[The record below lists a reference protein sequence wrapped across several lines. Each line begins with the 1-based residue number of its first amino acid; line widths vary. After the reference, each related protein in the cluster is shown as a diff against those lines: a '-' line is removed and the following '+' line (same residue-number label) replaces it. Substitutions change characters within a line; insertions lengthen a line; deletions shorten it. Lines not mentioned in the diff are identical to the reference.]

1 MEVAVAAKDLELAFS
16 IVANNS
22 VYNMVHSFGLL
33 RVSDTPVSDRFK
45 FGETFLDSKLTFV
58 LLKLFLLL

>member
-1 MEVAVAAKDLELAFS
+1 MEVAVAAIDLELAFS
-16 IVANNS
+16 IVANHC

-33 RVSDTPVSDRFK
+33 RISDTPVSDRFK
-45 FGETFLDSKLTFV
+45 FGETFLNSKLSFV